1 MLIEYDYVI
10 KQAVD
15 AFNKQFSRTADPA
28 TFAIEVLERRHD
40 GNFAFEVYT
49 LRTDDHFRLRLYFKI
64 SNLDSVGAYRLETRS
79 PHSAIP
85 ETIEVYSALATVDKF
100 HFENKTFSLE
110 PFLASPAQVDF
121 LIQLNNQPFLMENGS
136 FIELEA

>member
-15 AFNKQFSRTADPA
+15 AFNRQFSRTADPA

-64 SNLDSVGAYRLETRS
+64 ADHDSVGSYRLENRS

-85 ETIEVYSALATVDKF
+85 EEIEVYSALATIDKF

-121 LIQLNNQPFLMENGS
+121 LIHPGNQPLLMENGS
-136 FIELEA
+136 FFELEA

>member
-15 AFNKQFSRTADPA
+15 AFNRQFSRTVDPA

-49 LRTDDHFRLRLYFKI
+49 LRADDQLRLRLYFTI
-64 SNLDSVGAYRLETRS
+64 ANEDWVGRFRLETRD
-79 PHSAIP
+79 PHSLIP
-85 ETIEVYSALATVDKF
+85 ESIEVYSALATLDNF
-100 HFENKTFSLE
+100 HLENKTFSLE
-110 PFLASPAQVDF
+110 PFISAPSQVDF
-121 LIQLNNQPFLMENGS
+121 LIHPSNQPFLLENGS
-136 FIELEA
+136 FIELE